1 MNSEFHSGA
10 CPEYE
15 AKLEDFL
22 GGELLGAEKKE
33 VTEHVQN
40 CSGCR
45 SAMEE
50 AGASSRLLSFMDVS
64 PDPGPAF
71 ARIVMARIRTEE
83 VAARQSRG
91 FWQPFVSLAW
101 RFAATAAVALV
112 VMVTYDVRFHRAG
125 AAPGDSAVRQSD
137 TRDLFTTDADRVP
150 TNRDDVLMMVAEEN
164 HGSN

>member
-22 GGELLGAEKKE
+22 GGDLSGAEKRE
-33 VTEHVQN
+33 VTEHLQS
-40 CSGCR
+40 CSACR
-45 SAMEE
+45 TAVNH
-50 AGASSRLLSFMDVS
+50 ADGSSRLLSFMDAS

-71 ARIVMARIRTEE
+71 ARIVMARVRTEE
-83 VAARQSRG
+83 AARQSRG

-101 RFAATAAVALV
+101 RFAATAALALV
-112 VMVTYDVRFHRAG
+112 VMVTYDVRFHQAG
-125 AAPGDSAVRQSD
+125 AAPGGPTVQQGD
-137 TRDLFTTDADRVP
+137 TRDLFTTDADRLP
-150 TNRDDVLMMVAEEN
+150 TNRDDVLIMVAEEN